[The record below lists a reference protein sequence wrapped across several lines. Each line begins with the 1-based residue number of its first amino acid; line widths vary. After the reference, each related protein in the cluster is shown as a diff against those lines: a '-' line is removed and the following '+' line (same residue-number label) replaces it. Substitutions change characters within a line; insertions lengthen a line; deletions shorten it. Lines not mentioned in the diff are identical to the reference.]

1 MRIGVIVLNFG
12 EPEQTTHEEVRAF
25 LERIFL
31 RNGGLERLS
40 GDAARDR
47 ARELAD
53 QRTPGLVEDY
63 NVIGGSPLNRQA
75 REQAAAIEA
84 ELGSRGLDAICR
96 TAFQFTSPSIAD
108 TVSALRADGVD
119 VLVALPVYP
128 LCGQST
134 TVAALDDVE
143 SALRELDWDVPH
155 VALSGW
161 HDRAE
166 YVQIRADVIARHV
179 REHGLDLAD
188 PDTILYFSAHG
199 TPLRYL
205 EAGNRY
211 DRYVEQ
217 HTKAVAAR
225 LGVERHAVG
234 FQNHTNRR
242 IAWTQP
248 DNEDR
253 IRELSERRLVVDA
266 ISFVHEQ
273 SETLFELDR
282 TLRGFVE
289 DLGKEFHRVPVPH
302 GSEELTRLLASL
314 VEGALAAH
322 AGKSHDL
329 ARCRCRPAARTWCTN
344 GDRDLPPSPW
354 GGQTASPENAT
365 RLPA

>member
-1 MRIGVIVLNFG
+1 MRTGVIVLNFG
-12 EPEQTTHEEVRAF
+12 EPEHTTHEEVHAF

-63 NVIGGSPLNRQA
+63 NAIGGSPLNRQA
-75 REQAAAIEA
+75 REQAAALGA
-84 ELGSRGLDAICR
+84 ELERRGLDVICR
-96 TAFQFTSPSIAD
+96 TAFQFTPPSIAD
-108 TVSALRADGVD
+108 AVSALRTDGVD

-143 SALRELDWDVPH
+143 SALRQLDWDVPL

-166 YVQIRADVIARHV
+166 YVQIRADAIARYV
-179 REHGLDLAD
+179 QEHGLDLAD

-205 EAGNRY
+205 ESGNRY

-217 HTKAVAAR
+217 HTTAVAAR
-225 LGVERHAVG
+225 LGVARYAVG

-242 IAWTQP
+242 IAWTRP

-253 IRELSERRLVVDA
+253 IRELREHRLVVDA

-282 TLRGFVE
+282 TLRDFAE
-289 DLGKEFHRVPVPH
+289 DLGREFHRVPVPH
-302 GSEELTRLLASL
+302 GSEDLTRLLAGL
-314 VEGALAAH
+314 VQDTLAAH
-322 AGKSHDL
+322 AGASGNL

-354 GGQTASPENAT
+354 GGQAVSSEHVT